1 MYIYIIRLKFV
12 LGNFILPSTG
22 FQISLYIYKNGR
34 TDERWTIYIT
44 TRTKERADELTN
56 RLLTN
61 RREKNVRAIS
71 LICPLV
77 HPSIQLENTSK
88 PLSKTVRT
96 LHRILPARCTFSSFR
111 NQNIFWCLLWPH
123 VSYSHTIAHICTASP
138 LIHN

>member
-61 RREKNVRAIS
+61 RRKKTSGRSPSFVHSFI
-71 LICPLV
+71 
-77 HPSIQLENTSK
+77 HPSNSK
-88 PLSKTVRT
+88 ILLNRYPKLFEPFTESYLHDVPFLLFVIRIFFGVYFGLTCHIHT
-96 LHRILPARCTFSSFR
+96 L
-111 NQNIFWCLLWPH
+111 
-123 VSYSHTIAHICTASP
+123 
-138 LIHN
+138 